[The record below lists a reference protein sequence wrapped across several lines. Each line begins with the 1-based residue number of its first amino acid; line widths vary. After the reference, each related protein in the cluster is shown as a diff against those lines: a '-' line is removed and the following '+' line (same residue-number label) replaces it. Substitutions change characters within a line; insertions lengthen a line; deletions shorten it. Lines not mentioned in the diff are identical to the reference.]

1 MANANPP
8 RRSRPAS
15 SMTARA
21 AACFMRL
28 GEQRPE
34 NALYDKYQR
43 QARPKIAHDQE
54 PPPRHCL
61 RGRGRGCGGG
71 GADAPAARSA
81 LGPVDGFRRPTAR
94 PLKNRKNSLFGD
106 STKLVAPSPSDLR

>member
-21 AACFMRL
+21 AACFMAS
-28 GEQRPE
+28 GNNAQRTPSTTKTS
-34 NALYDKYQR
+34 AK
-43 QARPKIAHDQE
+43 PV
-54 PPPRHCL
+54 PRSPIPTTAAAPLPHGVGVGL
-61 RGRGRGCGGG
+61 GGG

-81 LGPVDGFRRPTAR
+81 LGPVDGFSGPTAR

-106 STKLVAPSPSDLR
+106 STKLVAPSPSDSR